1 MFNSKKLKNIIIL
14 TVLLLLLLPIN
25 LLAVVSPTK
34 DFYVNDYANVLTEE
48 TEKYIIQAN
57 LELQQKTG
65 AQIVIVTVPSL
76 EGQDIESY
84 ATELFREFGIG
95 NSVKNN
101 GVLLLCSTG
110 ERLFRIEV
118 GYGLEGT
125 LTDGKT
131 GRIQDEYIIPYLRD
145 NNYNDGIKNG
155 FSAILDEVIHEYD
168 ITIDNQ
174 LAPKNIGS
182 SSIDTILFL
191 IVFLSFFTP
200 FFEMIICM
208 KNKKNRIIFSLTTL
222 TIYFFINYV
231 SKSLIMLI
239 GYPIM
244 LVILINAWKHGF
256 KRSAIYSSFPGYYF
270 SGRSSSSGR
279 FSGGRSS
286 FGGGGGSSGGG
297 GSTRRF

>member
-145 NNYNDGIKNG
+145 NNYNDGIRNG

-174 LAPKNIGS
+174 LAPKKYRFKFYRYYF
-182 SSIDTILFL
+182 ILN
-191 IVFLSFFTP
+191 SFF
-200 FFEMIICM
+200 ILLYS
-208 KNKKNRIIFSLTTL
+208 IF
-222 TIYFFINYV
+222 
-231 SKSLIMLI
+231 
-239 GYPIM
+239 
-244 LVILINAWKHGF
+244 
-256 KRSAIYSSFPGYYF
+256 
-270 SGRSSSSGR
+270 
-279 FSGGRSS
+279 
-286 FGGGGGSSGGG
+286 
-297 GSTRRF
+297 